1 MKILIKILPIIL
13 SFAILC
19 SQFSIISYASS
30 SGVHPDPDK
39 PLGNILFEGAK
50 NAVFYLISQLG
61 ALTDGN
67 FFNFLQNKATWD
79 DYWNGDNVSVN
90 DDGTVI
96 FSDKLVA
103 YIKQALKEYAAET
116 CGFWV
121 IPTKR
126 ADLIG
131 AVNFKY
137 GSAYNTLKNITK
149 EKDLCII
156 RSYNYFSELD
166 IGAIFDVKEPYA
178 FVCTSSQYD
187 YLTSSATNVCPV
199 YIYGADTW
207 VRSEQLK
214 WCRVRFNEDSKA
226 YSDFESFKSASG
238 GLGNFN
244 SDFYINYNGS
254 YSSTSYF
261 LCSKDGRNVRVFKSL
276 NAFKYYDTGTRSVYF
291 GSGFYED
298 TGSVSGSYD
307 DLKDWLDGK
316 YDDFFDRFKDLIPD
330 DSNLTEDDLEKLVD
344 QILDKLGDIDDS
356 IGDLDDTIK
365 ETNSWLQKIYGV
377 LLDIDETVAS
387 AFSGLEFTF
396 DTSGIEQYPAYI
408 LEDLDYITYIL
419 DDMTAEEVEDKTDSL
434 LSDLVSAFSEVGEVA
449 SRKFPLSIPWDVYT
463 MLTFLGGERASPA
476 SYGTVSAVYS
486 SENGIVLYD
495 YDDHGGSGGN
505 RGDGDNPSGGG
516 HSRDPAEAPVFEIP
530 FVISESQGLN
540 GTIDIDLSGFDVLSS
555 ISHTMF
561 TLIFCYNLI
570 GLTFKVITLGKE
582 LIE

>member
-1 MKILIKILPIIL
+1 M
-13 SFAILC
+13 SFSQYSFVVYAGVYEPGTSKLEKVLTEVSTYLVYLATRVEAI
-19 SQFSIISYASS
+19 
-30 SGVHPDPDK
+30 V
-39 PLGNILFEGAK
+39 
-50 NAVFYLISQLG
+50 
-61 ALTDGN
+61 DGN
-67 FFNFLQNKATWD
+67 FAQWVQNKEDFKEW
-79 DYWNGDNVSVN
+79 WNTGHISYDEKTDSV
-90 DDGTVI
+90 V
-96 FSDKLVA
+96 FSDDLVA

-214 WCRVRFNEDSKA
+214 WCRVRFNEDSET
-226 YSDFESFKSASG
+226 YSDFESFKAASG

-276 NAFKYYDTGTRSVYF
+276 DAFKYYDTGTRSVYF

-298 TGSVSGSYD
+298 SGSVTGSYD

-316 YDDFFDRFKDLIPD
+316 YDDFFDRLGDLIPGGSD
-330 DSNLTEDDLEKLVD
+330 LTEDDLEKLVD
-344 QILDKLGDIDDS
+344 SILDKLGDIDDS
-356 IGDLDDTIK
+356 IGDLDDTMK

-396 DTSGIEQYPAYI
+396 DTSGIEEYLAYI
-408 LEDLDYITYIL
+408 LDDLDYIVYKL
-419 DDMTAEEVEDKTDSL
+419 EDMTVEEAEEKTDSFFSSL
-434 LSDLVSAFSEVGEVA
+434 ISAFSDIVDVA
-449 SRKFPLSIPWDVYT
+449 KNKFPLSIPWDIYY
-463 MLTFLGGERASPA
+463 MLTMFDGISEEPA
-476 SYGTVSAVYS
+476 AYESVNAVYS
-486 SENGIVLYD
+486 SSEGIKLVPEGSNVSAFSTHAVATYD
-495 YDDHGGSGGN
+495 ILTV
-505 RGDGDNPSGGG
+505 
-516 HSRDPAEAPVFEIP
+516 PAPRFELPLEIDSWG
-530 FVISESQGLN
+530 INES
-540 GTIDIDLSGFDVLSS
+540 IVVDLSGFEV
-555 ISHTMF
+555 ISQMSRSMF
-561 TLIFCYNLI
+561 TCIFVVGLIN
-570 GLTFKVITLGKE
+570 LTFKIVEFGKE
-582 LIE
+582 FFGD